1 MTPQQLVATAP
12 AIRMGTTV
20 TLTLTVQVDY
30 TATGTI
36 TNIANI
42 TSTTPDPTPTNNI
55 GSATSVVKEVEPGVI
70 LVNKTGNKTVAEV
83 GDSVQYTIRMRN
95 TVAVPVA
102 RIQLEDLLPAGFRYI
117 PGTSRLNGTATAG
130 RAGGIGRQL
139 VYDVGTIP
147 GGAVFELTYFVRLG
161 VGSQQGDG
169 INRATAIFPGARGTP
184 VRSNTALFKVNVQGG
199 VFSNEGCIV
208 GKVFVDCDG
217 NRVQNVNKDGVVE
230 LGIPGVRL
238 VMLDGS
244 YVVTDSEGKYSLCGV
259 KPQTHVIKVDRTT
272 LPAGSRLLPS

>member
-1 MTPQQLVATAP
+1 M
-12 AIRMGTTV
+12 
-20 TLTLTVQVDY
+20 QVDY

-102 RIQLEDLLPAGFRYI
+102 RIQLEDLLPAGFR
-117 PGTSRLNGTATAG
+117 TFRHSRLNGTATADP
-130 RAGGIGRQL
+130 AGGIGRQL

-147 GGAVFELTYFVRLG
+147 GARSPSSPTLCAWAWA
-161 VGSQQGDG
+161 QQGDG
-169 INRATAIFPGARGTP
+169 INRATAIFPGAAARRCARIP
-184 VRSNTALFKVNVQGG
+184 PCSRSTSRAG
-199 VFSNEGCIV
+199 VFSNEGYRWQGLYGPATATV
-208 GKVFVDCDG
+208 
-217 NRVQNVNKDGVVE
+217 
-230 LGIPGVRL
+230 P
-238 VMLDGS
+238 
-244 YVVTDSEGKYSLCGV
+244 
-259 KPQTHVIKVDRTT
+259 RTT
-272 LPAGSRLLPS
+272 TAARANWAFRVCALVSV